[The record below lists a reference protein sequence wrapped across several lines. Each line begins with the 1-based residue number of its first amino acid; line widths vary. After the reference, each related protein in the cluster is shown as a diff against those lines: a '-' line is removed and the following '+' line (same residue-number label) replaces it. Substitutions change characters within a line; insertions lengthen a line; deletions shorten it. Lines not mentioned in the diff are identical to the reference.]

1 MSNYNIWAASTTLN
15 GFAADEIIS
24 CLQKSIRRA
33 MVEEA
38 CQYQARYFWRKCG
51 EDC

>member
-1 MSNYNIWAASTTLN
+1 MAAFNIWAASKTLN
-15 GFAADEIIS
+15 GFATDEIVS

-38 CQYQARYFWRKCG
+38 CQ
-51 EDC
+51 